1 MAFYSRTFW
10 VTVLDSLLDKLLVT
24 EFFNVLYKKREEILC
39 RELRGTIVG
48 KPVVE
53 NKIEK
58 SSSARNVF
66 ALGFVS
72 FFTDVSSEMVFSLL
86 PTFLLGLPG
95 SSRALLGL
103 IEGTAEALSYV
114 LRAVS
119 GFFSDKFRKRKP
131 FLLIGYALSN
141 AVKPLFAVARV
152 PLDVFVVRVSDRVG
166 KGVRTSPRDALLCGS
181 VSEKRR
187 GAAFGLHRTLDQ
199 AGAIVG
205 PLVASAAMILL
216 SLTIRDIFWLSFLPG
231 VIALFIILFLVKERA
246 SESASE
252 FKLLEG
258 VKSALEGD
266 FSLLLIIVGVFSLG
280 AFNFS
285 FVLLNAQEAG
295 IADSL
300 IPLVY
305 SAVNVAH
312 TLVAIPAGVLSDRI
326 GKEKVMVLG
335 YVIFLSSLLL
345 IMFSASASV
354 ALLIA
359 VIYGAY
365 IGVVET
371 VQRALIP
378 DYVGEKLRGTAYG
391 IYYLVVGSAFF
402 VSNAVVG
409 TFWEYFGSSVASTYS
424 ITLSAVAIFAM
435 ILFVRK
441 KT

>member
-1 MAFYSRTFW
+1 
-10 VTVLDSLLDKLLVT
+10 VDK
-24 EFFNVLYKKREEILC
+24 KKAE
-39 RELRGTIVG
+39 G
-48 KPVVE
+48 
-53 NKIEK
+53 
-58 SSSARNVF
+58 SSVRNLF
-66 ALGFVS
+66 ALGLVS
-72 FFTDVSSEMVFSLL
+72 FFTDMSSEMVFSLL

-95 SSRALLGL
+95 SSRAVLGL
-103 IEGTAEALSYV
+103 IEGTAEALSYA

-131 FLLIGYALSN
+131 FVLIGYALSN

-152 PLDVFVVRVSDRVG
+152 PFDVLVIRVTDRVG
-166 KGVRTSPRDALLCGS
+166 KAVRTSPRDALLSES
-181 VSEKRR
+181 VSEKHR

-205 PLVASAAMILL
+205 PLIASAAMVLL
-216 SLTIRDIFWLSFLPG
+216 SFSVRDIFWLSLIPG
-231 VIALFIILFLVKERA
+231 TVALFIILFLVKERA
-246 SESASE
+246 GKSTSE

-258 VKSALEGD
+258 VKSVLKGN

-305 SAVNVAH
+305 AVVNVAH
-312 TLVAIPAGVLSDRI
+312 AAIAIPAGVLSDRI

-335 YVIFLSSLLL
+335 YGVFLSTTLL
-345 IMFSASASV
+345 IMFPATGYV
-354 ALLIA
+354 AFLVA
-359 VIYGAY
+359 VMYGAY
-365 IGVVET
+365 FGVVET

-378 DYVGEKLRGTAYG
+378 DYVEKNLMGTAYG

-409 TFWEYFGSSVASTYS
+409 TLWEYFGSSVASTYS
-424 ITLSAVAIFAM
+424 ITLSAVAIVAM
-435 ILFVRK
+435 MLFVRK
-441 KT
+441 KM

>member
-1 MAFYSRTFW
+1 M
-10 VTVLDSLLDKLLVT
+10 
-24 EFFNVLYKKREEILC
+24 EKKADE
-39 RELRGTIVG
+39 
-48 KPVVE
+48 KKVE
-53 NKIEK
+53 R
-58 SSSARNVF
+58 SSVRNLF

-72 FFTDVSSEMVFSLL
+72 FFTDMSSEMVFSLL

-95 SSRALLGL
+95 SSRAVLGL
-103 IEGTAEALSYV
+103 IEGTAEALSYA

-119 GFFSDKFRKRKP
+119 GIFSDKFRKRKM
-131 FLLIGYALSN
+131 FVLVGYALSN

-152 PLDVFVVRVSDRVG
+152 PFDVFVIRVSDRVG
-166 KGVRTSPRDALLCGS
+166 KGVRTSPRDALLCES

-205 PLVASAAMILL
+205 PVIASTAILIL
-216 SLTIRDIFWLSFLPG
+216 GFTVRDIFWLSLIPG
-231 VIALFIILFLVKERA
+231 SIALFIILFLVKERA
-246 SESASE
+246 GKSTSE
-252 FKLLEG
+252 FKLLAG
-258 VKSALEGD
+258 IKSALKGN
-266 FSLLLIIVGVFSLG
+266 FSLLLIIVCIFSLG

-305 SAVNVAH
+305 AAVNVAH
-312 TLVAIPAGVLSDRI
+312 AAIAIPAGVLSDRV

-335 YVIFLSSLLL
+335 YGVFLSTTLL
-345 IMFSASASV
+345 ILLPATGYV
-354 ALLIA
+354 ALLVA
-359 VIYGAY
+359 VFYGAY

-391 IYYLVVGSAFF
+391 IYYLVVGSSFF
-402 VSNAVVG
+402 VSNSVVG
-409 TFWEYFGSSVASTYS
+409 SLWEYFGSSVASSYS
-424 ITLSAVAIFAM
+424 IILSVIAILAM
-435 ILFVRK
+435 MLFVRK
-441 KT
+441 KV